1 MSDQSLSTARLDMI
15 DAGGRIC
22 QLLGYPRSV
31 GQIYGLLYLS
41 IKPLTLD
48 DIVELLGIS
57 KGNASLGI
65 RQLASVGG
73 IIQTWI
79 PGDRKDYF
87 TIQPD
92 IIQVIR
98 GALQTLVKP
107 RLTSSGQRL
116 DRMTD
121 SLEADW
127 KSGAITKEEYK
138 LCSERLKQLTQIQ
151 NKIESLAPIVEKFL

>member
-1 MSDQSLSTARLDMI
+1 MQSLTSTTRLEMI

-41 IKPLTLD
+41 PKPLTLD

-57 KGNASLGI
+57 KGSASIGI
-65 RQLASVGG
+65 RQLASVGAVT
-73 IIQTWI
+73 QTWI

-87 TIQPD
+87 TIQAD
-92 IIQVIR
+92 LVHVLR
-98 GALQTLVKP
+98 GALQNLVKP
-107 RLTSSGQRL
+107 RLTSSGHRL
-116 DRMTD
+116 SRMTD

-127 KSGAITKEEYK
+127 KSGAISKEEYK
-138 LCSERLKQLTQIQ
+138 LCSERLKQLTNIQ
-151 NKIESLAPIVEKFL
+151 GKIESLAPVAEKFL

>member
-1 MSDQSLSTARLDMI
+1 MNTLSTARLDMI

-41 IKPLTLD
+41 FKPLTLD

-73 IIQTWI
+73 IKQTWI

-92 IIQVIR
+92 LAHVLR
-98 GALQTLVKP
+98 GALQNLVKP
-107 RLTSSGQRL
+107 RLTSSAHRL
-116 DRMTD
+116 ARMTD

-138 LCSERLKQLTQIQ
+138 LCSERLKQLSQIQ
-151 NKIESLAPIVEKFL
+151 NKIDSLAPLAERFL